1 MTHTGSRPTLGSLA
15 LRTATPPKI
24 YQVPTWSRIPRE
36 DGRVE
41 YTISVPTRF
50 GGRLFVV
57 ESFDAYAIRSE
68 VADRIRAIRRVLW
81 GRDHT
86 ERAAKPTW
94 SRATTEASP
103 ATAAQHEP
111 IDSPHPKQAPARGDN
126 PATEA
131 ACPPPPWESGGA
143 AGEASVASSI
153 TAATQSSQDNQ
164 DSQSTVKPQSS
175 EEPERAQMTLF

>member
-1 MTHTGSRPTLGSLA
+1 MTHTGNRPTLGSLA

-24 YQVPTWSRIPRE
+24 YQVPTWSRIHRE

-57 ESFDAYAIRSE
+57 ESFDASAIRSE

-86 ERAAKPTW
+86 ERAAKPAW
-94 SRATTEASP
+94 SRATAAASP
-103 ATAAQHEP
+103 ATAAHHEP
-111 IDSPHPKQAPARGDN
+111 VDSPPPKQAPARGDN
-126 PATEA
+126 PAAEA
-131 ACPPPPWESGGA
+131 ACDTPPWESGGA

-153 TAATQSSQDNQ
+153 TSATPSSQDSH
-164 DSQSTVKPQSS
+164 DSQSTVQPLSS
-175 EEPERAQMTLF
+175 EEPQRAQMTLF